1 MLAAVTITRL
11 EKAATDNGFDLDLER
26 AADWL
31 CFGSSQTSMRIWLTA
46 IGESRFLAAA
56 SRSDVLDG
64 LADLGT
70 VSAAPLPSGTAGALA
85 VGDIAALHRLLRR
98 AFQLSRTLP
107 DALLHD
113 FDNETANLPRT
124 TEAERRVVR
133 RVGQDIFRRG
143 LFEYWDGRCAITGLG
158 VPELLR
164 ASHIKPWADCD
175 TDAER
180 LDVFNGFLL
189 APHLDAAFDAGF
201 ITIAEDGTVL
211 LSDALPSGARSALG
225 LDRSLKVHGL
235 HRAHERY
242 VPWHRSRIFRTS
254 VENPSRMAQADSGSR
269 PDTAPTLSVG

>member
-11 EKAATDNGFDLDLER
+11 EKAANDNGFDLDAER
-26 AADWL
+26 TDDWL
-31 CFGSSQTSMRIWLTA
+31 CFGSSQTSMRIWVTA
-46 IGESRFLAAA
+46 VGESRFLAAA
-56 SRSDVLDG
+56 SRADVLDG
-64 LADLGT
+64 LADLGAAP
-70 VSAAPLPSGTAGALA
+70 AAPLPGGAAGALA
-85 VGDIAALHRLLRR
+85 VGDVAALHRLLRR

-113 FDNETANLPRT
+113 YHSATAYLPRT
-124 TEAERRVVR
+124 TEAERLVVR

-164 ASHIKPWADCD
+164 ASHIKPWADCG

-180 LDVFNGFLL
+180 LDVFNGLLL

-201 ITIAEDGTVL
+201 ITVAEDGTVL

-225 LDRSLKVHGL
+225 LDGSLKVHGL

-242 VPWHRSRIFRTS
+242 LSWHRAGIFR
-254 VENPSRMAQADSGSR
+254 
-269 PDTAPTLSVG
+269 

>member
-1 MLAAVTITRL
+1 MLSAVTITRL

-26 AADWL
+26 AAGWL
-31 CFGSSQTSMRIWLTA
+31 SFGSSQTSMRIWLTA

-70 VSAAPLPSGTAGALA
+70 VSATLLPSGAADALA

-164 ASHIKPWADCD
+164 ASHIKPWADCG

-180 LDVFNGFLL
+180 LDVFNGLLL
-189 APHLDAAFDAGF
+189 APHLDAAFDSGF
-201 ITIAEDGTVL
+201 ITVAEDGTVL

-242 VPWHRSRIFRTS
+242 LPWHRSRIFR
-254 VENPSRMAQADSGSR
+254 MGAA
-269 PDTAPTLSVG
+269 